1 MAEIKITQLDA
12 KQQSDKVIDLKAESE
27 KGSSVS
33 FKAFTNLR
41 GGVGACYKWPANFA

>member
-12 KQQSDKVIDLKAESE
+12 KQQLDKVIDLKNLSE
-27 KGSSVS
+27 QDNPVT

-41 GGVGACYKWPANFA
+41 GGASRRKWPANFV